1 MLGCFSTDC
10 RTRTICP
17 GTSPGRS
24 FALRIMP
31 FDIIW
36 LNGTSSSGKTTLA
49 KELQS
54 LLDDHF
60 LHVCFD
66 TFYQML
72 PGHFQPLT
80 PADSK
85 YVEKVHLGLE
95 YAIPAL
101 ARAGNRL
108 IVDYP
113 FHYPD
118 SLPRC
123 LALVSDYRVLYVGVF
138 CPVEILEQRERARGD
153 RKIGLARRQASV
165 VHVSSEYDVQV
176 DTYQLSPNQA
186 ARNVVSALGAVSAS
200 TAFERMRSERG
211 SSR

>member
-1 MLGCFSTDC
+1 M
-10 RTRTICP
+10 R
-17 GTSPGRS
+17 
-24 FALRIMP
+24 

-49 KELQS
+49 KELQT

-72 PGHFQPLT
+72 PARFKPAT

-85 YVEKVHLGLE
+85 YVERVHLGFE
-95 YAIPAL
+95 YSIPAL
-101 ARAGNRL
+101 AKGGNRL

-113 FHYPD
+113 FHYAD

-123 LALVSDYRVLYVGVF
+123 LDLASGYTVLYVGVF
-138 CPVEILEQRERARGD
+138 CPIDILEQRESARGD
-153 RKIGLARRQASV
+153 RKVGLARRYQSER
-165 VHVSSEYDVQV
+165 VHVNSEYDVEV
-176 DTYQLSPNQA
+176 DTDELSPNQA
-186 ARNVVSALGAVSAS
+186 AQKIISALDVIAPP
-200 TAFERMRSERG
+200 TAFERLRSKPLVT
-211 SSR
+211 

>member
-1 MLGCFSTDC
+1 MD
-10 RTRTICP
+10 
-17 GTSPGRS
+17 
-24 FALRIMP
+24 

-49 KELQS
+49 KELQA

-72 PGHFQPLT
+72 PARFKPTT

-85 YVEKVHLGLE
+85 CVERVHLGFE
-95 YAIPAL
+95 YSIPAL
-101 ARAGNRL
+101 AKGGNRL

-123 LALVSDYRVLYVGVF
+123 LDLVSGYTVLYVGVF
-138 CPVEILEQRERARGD
+138 CPTEVMEQRE
-153 RKIGLARRQASV
+153 
-165 VHVSSEYDVQV
+165 
-176 DTYQLSPNQA
+176 A
-186 ARNVVSALGAVSAS
+186 ARMSCSQVFDSDLRPQNAPKNRLQCARWSPIY
-200 TAFERMRSERG
+200 TAREIRRPSCSGRCG
-211 SSR
+211 TAD

>member
-1 MLGCFSTDC
+1 M
-10 RTRTICP
+10 R
-17 GTSPGRS
+17 
-24 FALRIMP
+24 

-49 KELQS
+49 KELQA

-72 PGHFQPLT
+72 PARFKPTT

-85 YVEKVHLGLE
+85 YVEQVHLGFE
-95 YAIPAL
+95 YSIPAL
-101 ARAGNRL
+101 AKGGNRL

-113 FHYPD
+113 FHYAD

-123 LALVSDYRVLYVGVF
+123 LDLVSGHTVLYAGVF
-138 CPVEILEQRERARGD
+138 CPIEILEQREATRGD
-153 RKIGLARRQASV
+153 RKIGLARYQSPRL
-165 VHVSSEYDVQV
+165 HGNSEYDVEV
-176 DTYQLSPNQA
+176 DTHELSVNQA
-186 ARNVVSALGAVSAS
+186 ARKIISALDAIAAP
-200 TAFERMRSERG
+200 TAFERLRSKRLVT
-211 SSR
+211 